1 MIYRAPGRV
10 NLIGEHTDYNLG
22 FVLPVALEL
31 AAYVAAAPSPD
42 GKLRIYSE
50 ARKEM
55 PAGIVEAPAE
65 ENHRNKHE
73 VDAYDP
79 IGEIFG
85 KKRLAPARFRDDI
98 AADEIAADDEE
109 DDHRLMRKAGQ
120 EPPDIGAGPVRRG
133 HDVRLADEEIAGMR
147 D

>member
-1 MIYRAPGRV
+1 
-10 NLIGEHTDYNLG
+10 
-22 FVLPVALEL
+22 
-31 AAYVAAAPSPD
+31 
-42 GKLRIYSE
+42 
-50 ARKEM
+50 M

-79 IGEIFG
+79 ISEIFG

-147 D
+147 DQHGKSRDPSRNDNETGSLKRMHAHSIASLAL

>member
-1 MIYRAPGRV
+1 
-10 NLIGEHTDYNLG
+10 
-22 FVLPVALEL
+22 
-31 AAYVAAAPSPD
+31 
-42 GKLRIYSE
+42 
-50 ARKEM
+50 M

-85 KKRLAPARFRDDI
+85 KKRLAPARFRNDI

-120 EPPDIGAGPVRRG
+120 EPPDIGARPMRRG

-147 D
+147 DQDGKGRQRSEEHTSELQSRQYLVC